1 MIDKV
6 YLVIGADR
14 KVRVARRPQI
24 RVDEIAIAI
33 NLTFPDTWGRVVSS
47 IDITVPDFTPDVE
60 VDEPAGPEDDD
71 G

>member
-24 RVDEIAIAI
+24 RDDEIAIAI
-33 NLTFPDTWGRVVSS
+33 NLTFPDTWGRVVSNV
-47 IDITVPDFTPDVE
+47 DITVPDFAPDVE
-60 VDEPAGPEDDD
+60 VDDEPVEVAGA
-71 G
+71 